1 MERTKG
7 RINELKDKMM
17 KNSQSEKWRESRL
30 KKQSFSDLQYYNNNK
45 TSNVPVIGVSEGKEK
60 EDRLKCSTV
69 ENLPNLE
76 KNL

>member
-7 RINELKDKMM
+7 RINELKEKMM

-30 KKQSFSDLQYYNNNK
+30 IKQSFSDLRYYNK